1 MSDETDD
8 DDLPQLDVQWDSEG
22 SSEYV
27 QCSTCQVIA
36 PAGWEVAAAKLGA
49 VLFRIQEKTGD
60 VEVLESLDKPWRQ
73 AGKADRPSTVRAV
86 K

>member
-36 PAGWEVAAAKLGA
+36 PAGWEAAAAKLGA